1 MGLRTGIIAGTAL
14 MSAIQ
19 VANATSITDVITDN
33 MVRNPEVA
41 AALNAR
47 NAVREEVREAM
58 GGLYPDIDALLG
70 WGREWTDDPS
80 TRAAEEPFG
89 GDGDV
94 DLWRSEATLSFRQM
108 LFDGLGTQSEVARQ
122 EARLRSADARVR
134 EAAERFA
141 LDATRHYLDVVR
153 RQELLRLAKLTLEN
167 HVTIYDQIRRRSES
181 GLGSLASI
189 QQAESRLALAEVNV
203 LAAENNLRDARANYI
218 RVVGAEPPTDYEVPM
233 DLVMPASFEAAR
245 EAAATTQPTLQ
256 VAEAD
261 IEAAQAQYDA
271 AYSRLYPTLHFEA
284 ERTWYHDID
293 GIEGQNEDLTAM
305 LRLRYNIFNG
315 GTDKARI
322 RRTQHQIH
330 EAEEIRNSA
339 DRQVE
344 QSLGLSW
351 NAYEI
356 LGQQVGFLETYV
368 STAEQTR
375 DSYKKQFD
383 IGQRSLLDLL
393 DTENEVFSA
402 QNSLTDTSFDYL
414 LSQYRV
420 YNGMGQLLEA
430 LEIQPPADV
439 VVNESAEMAEAG
451 Q

>member
-1 MGLRTGIIAGTAL
+1 

-19 VANATSITDVITDN
+19 VANATSITDVISEN

-47 NAVREEVREAM
+47 DAVREEVKEAM
-58 GGLYPDIDALLG
+58 GGLYPDLDLLMG
-70 WGREWTDDPS
+70 VGYEWTDDPS
-80 TRAAEEPFG
+80 TRGAQQGTG
-89 GDGDV
+89 GDGDE
-94 DLWRSEATLSFRQM
+94 DMWRKEASLNFRHM
-108 LFDGLGTQSEVARQ
+108 LFDGMATQSEVARQ
-122 EARLRSADARVR
+122 EARLLSADARVR
-134 EAAERFA
+134 EATEQFA

-153 RQELLRLAKLTLEN
+153 RTELLRLARLTLDN

-218 RVVGAEPPTDYEVPM
+218 RVVGAEPPTDYEVPA
-233 DLVMPASFEAAR
+233 DLAMPASYDEALERAGD
-245 EAAATTQPTLQ
+245 TQPTLQ
-256 VAEAD
+256 VAAAD
-261 IEAAQAQYDA
+261 IEAAKAQYEA
-271 AYSRLYPTLHFEA
+271 AYSRRYPTLHFEA
-284 ERTWYHDID
+284 ERTLYNDID
-293 GIEGQNEDLTAM
+293 GIGGDNEDFTAM
-305 LRLRYNIFNG
+305 LRLRYNLFNG
-315 GTDKARI
+315 GTDEARI

-339 DRQVE
+339 DRQVA

-356 LGQQVGFLETYV
+356 LGQQVGHLETYV

-430 LEIQPPADV
+430 LEITPPQDV
-439 VVNESAEMAEAG
+439 PMSESTEMAEAG